1 MSIRLTPADGGYLLT
16 FPFDRPLVDA
26 IKALPYSDR
35 RWDNGRKAWVIAPS
49 AVQQAVQLV
58 QQQTGIMLQIPA
70 LAATGPVLRAVKM
83 EYLGR
88 SKPRDGGSFASG
100 YANESWSLLFPEQVL
115 RSWFGDLT
123 PEEAPTTART
133 LYQVLTVRQ
142 DTPIDE
148 IKAAYR
154 RLARTWHPDVCKEPD
169 AAEQFQR
176 IQHAWETL
184 RDDKLRRKY
193 NAGLALEA
201 SQHHLKNHER
211 HRHDTDL
218 YGYRAPLRNGYL
230 FLEGTFRVGQLVISK
245 VLSWNDITRSDGKTM
260 VSSWPSGA
268 ETFQVDWV

>member
-1 MSIRLTPADGGYLLT
+1 MSIRLTPTDGGYLLS
-16 FPFDRPLVDA
+16 FPFDRVLVNA
-26 IKALPYSDR
+26 IKALPYADR
-35 RWDNGRKAWVIAPS
+35 RWDGGRKAWIIAPN
-49 AVQQAVQLV
+49 AVNTAVSLV
-58 QQQTGIMLQIPA
+58 QQHTGIVLQVPA
-70 LAATGPVLRAVKM
+70 LAAAGPVLRAVKM

-100 YANESWSLLFPEQVL
+100 YMDGSWSLLFPEPVL

-133 LYQVLTVRQ
+133 LYQVLMVKQ

-184 RDDKLRRKY
+184 RDDKQRRKY

-211 HRHDTDL
+211 RRHDTDV

-230 FLEGTFRVGQLVISK
+230 FLEGSFRVGQLAVSK
-245 VLSWNDITRSDGKTM
+245 ILSWNDITDQFGRTM
-260 VSSWPSGA
+260 VSSWPAGA
-268 ETFQVDWV
+268 ETFSIDWV